1 MYGLIHRA
9 MREMVIDILGDPA
22 WLAIEKEQDIGP
34 GEMIGQSVYDDALT
48 MRLMGALATT
58 LDLPMPHML
67 HAFGRHWVD
76 FVYKGA
82 YGSIMHFTGSD
93 LVTLLRNLDRMHQT
107 VRVTMPEAV
116 VPSFSV
122 ISESAQ
128 ELCVEYRSQRS
139 GLEPMV
145 VGLLEGLVGHF
156 GLTGT
161 VEQLIHPDGPAR
173 FRINLA

>member
-9 MREMVIDILGDPA
+9 MREMVIDTLGDPA

-48 MRLMGALATT
+48 MRLLAAVSARF
-58 LDLPMPHML
+58 DKPMDQTMRV
-67 HAFGRHWVD
+67 FGHYWVR
-76 FVYKGA
+76 FVSKGA
-82 YGSIMHFTGSD
+82 YAAILNFTGNE
-93 LVTLLRNLDRMHQT
+93 LATLLRNLDRMHQT
-107 VRVTMPEAV
+107 VRVTMPDAV

-156 GLTGT
+156 GLAGT
-161 VEQLIHPDGPAR
+161 VEQLIHPEGPAR